1 MVCRS
6 HRMRRIVALL
16 VLPCVSL
23 MSAPGRAHAAR
34 NEPIEAQ
41 FRGCDTH
48 ACRFAVTPEDTAHPQ
63 RIDVHPRGVLSA
75 DTPTR
80 ALAIRDRL
88 NALLSNMIHQ
98 HKHIELHDVRARD
111 DGSYDAT
118 IVVNGTDVA
127 SDPLLT
133 QLEK

>member
-1 MVCRS
+1 MPGLGVSRTEMIIKNRVIRS
-6 HRMRRIVALL
+6 Q
-16 VLPCVSL
+16 
-23 MSAPGRAHAAR
+23 RAR
-34 NEPIEAQ
+34 LSQ
-41 FRGCDTH
+41 
-48 ACRFAVTPEDTAHPQ
+48 HPQ

>member
-1 MVCRS
+1 
-6 HRMRRIVALL
+6 MRRIVAL
-16 VLPCVSL
+16 VLLTGAGVVVTPEH
-23 MSAPGRAHAAR
+23 AHSAR

-41 FRGCDTH
+41 FRGCDVH
-48 ACRFAVTPEDTAHPQ
+48 ACRFVIAPEDAAHTQ

-111 DGSYDAT
+111 DGSFDAT
-118 IVVNGTDVA
+118 IVVNGADVA
-127 SDPLLT
+127 SDPLLM
-133 QLEK
+133 QLGR